1 EGRERRASRCLVM
14 CGNGVSLEAA
24 LANGTSFGAHA
35 IVPARNK
42 CGHLRQASS
51 YPLGDVAVPEKSNSE
66 HLMRATGSSLGGSA
80 SGPPFYA
87 SRDRSRLRRI
97 VRPCMRTE
105 VQITGRGDRD
115 LSHDVNFMSL
125 DRTIHRARS
134 LSVNLRQSRKVKGHL
149 KSRRAGGTD
158 ADDGCGEGT
167 GAYPGTVPFGMTSPS
182 SLVDVVRSKGQHP
195 IAHLLD
201 MGPLFS
207 TSLSP
212 HV

>member
-1 EGRERRASRCLVM
+1 EGREQRANRCLVM
-14 CGNGVSLEAA
+14 YGYSVSPKSFQHGGP
-24 LANGTSFGAHA
+24 ANGTSFDAHA

-51 YPLGDVAVPEKSNSE
+51 YPLGDG
-66 HLMRATGSSLGGSA
+66 R
-80 SGPPFYA
+80 
-87 SRDRSRLRRI
+87 RRLRRI
-97 VRPCMRTE
+97 VRRLCMRTE

-115 LSHDVNFMSL
+115 LSHDVI
-125 DRTIHRARS
+125 RTIHRACS
-134 LSVNLRQSRKVKGHL
+134 LSVSLKQDCKVKGHL

-167 GAYPGTVPFGMTSPS
+167 GAYPMTSPS

-201 MGPLFS
+201 PVGYLPKRIFPLPALV
-207 TSLSP
+207 TNEP
-212 HV
+212 KQEEEHAIE